1 MTRPLLLHPL
11 DWNPAYRIIPTRFPA
26 IDLFESVADPKDW
39 EALLALESRTNDR
52 IRDEVGD
59 ISLIPPKERAM
70 GPGCTF
76 RGRAKITCAV
86 QVILLRPLMS
96 VRHPNDQVILAQRL
110 INAAFTHPHPGRF
123 STAQRGAFYA
133 ADREAVAV
141 AEVAY
146 HAALNAG
153 FDQLEPLD
161 LEYQV
166 LKVRVNGN
174 FHDLRQLGPRSPI
187 THSVEYG
194 RSQELSL
201 SLRQEGSKGVVYHSV
216 RVSEGDCIAAFT
228 PTVLKHCRHARYL
241 TFRWDGKR
249 IVSIVE
255 TRPYRL

>member
-1 MTRPLLLHPL
+1 MTRSLLLHPL

-26 IDLFESVADPKDW
+26 IALFESVADPKDW

-76 RGRAKITCAV
+76 
-86 QVILLRPLMS
+86 
-96 VRHPNDQVILAQRL
+96 

-187 THSVEYG
+187 YHLVEYG
-194 RSQELSL
+194 RSQDLSL
-201 SLRQEGSKGVVYHSV
+201 SLREEGSKGVVYHSV